1 MVFMRVMVTTKLM
14 IMRRKIT
21 QGHSGGEAEN
31 SGRIGPPNTP
41 KEGTQGDDSDCGAEV
56 LAEASEDEAAAADD
70 EGQIEDDFQ
79 SFGGV
84 VVSTFGV
91 FPEFYAAIRR
101 FRPGKKAM
109 QEIAPVIEEIV
120 KEQGGGQQ
128 GYGDGDGKDH
138 FFSGKQTVFK
148 M

>member
-1 MVFMRVMVTTKLM
+1 MVFMRVMGTIKLM
-14 IMRRKIT
+14 MMRRKIT
-21 QGHSGGEAEN
+21 QAHSGGEAEN
-31 SGRIGPPNTP
+31 AGRIGPPNTP

-56 LAEASEDEAAAADD
+56 LAEEGEDEQTAAED
-70 EGQIEDDFQ
+70 EGQVEDQFQ
-79 SFGGV
+79 AFGGV
-84 VVSTFGV
+84 VVCAFGV
-91 FPEFYAAIRR
+91 LPEFYAVIRR

-128 GYGDGDGKDH
+128 GYGDGDGKNH